1 MELCNLLG
9 LLSSNRKRYL
19 ASNIRNMK
27 RIIWLFLLSLVTIL
41 SFAQSFKGTVTD
53 TDGKPVPY
61 AALYLREMKS
71 GLTTDEHGRF
81 QTKLSA
87 GQYTCE
93 VSSLG
98 FISQTFTFQ
107 MLNRDYEKD
116 IVLAERTYSLP
127 EVNITKGNEDPAY
140 AVMRKAIARAPYYRT
155 QIKSYTAGTYLKGT
169 GKGTA
174 IPAVLKLSKEVRKDA
189 KEWLG
194 KLFVLEQQQIVN
206 FTAPNVWNNK
216 VLANKN
222 SFPEEIGVDM
232 GITTIN
238 LYTPELFGKVSPLNK
253 NAFSYYRFKLDA
265 CFVEEG
271 QMINKIRVIPKKDD
285 SRLLEGDLFIVED
298 LWCISAADVN
308 VRATGLKAKIKI
320 TCKEV
325 QSSVFLPVS
334 ITTSSTIDIMGFKA
348 EASYLAAIHYREVK
362 TDIQPETSTDKTTK
376 PVTAN
381 AVAQPKKHK
390 FERPARIG
398 RKDTQV
404 DSLADK
410 RDSLYWTTIRSVP
423 LRLEEVQS
431 YQYKEEKIALKDLSP
446 GEKSEKKT
454 AVRQVLNTIMWG
466 KTFRTSNK
474 NAWLTLPGL
483 SAYIPEYNLV
493 DGFWLGVKL
502 KTGVKLSESSTLR
515 FVPSFYY
522 TTARKNWI
530 GQGELTL
537 DYAPRNRGYLS
548 LSGGLLSADYNSES
562 GESRLINSMSSS
574 LFGHNHLKLYE
585 NTFFT
590 VDHAIEPA
598 NGLLFSSSLSWQRRK
613 MLDNHIHKSWFKRDA
628 EPNIPEN
635 TAFRPMPENDI
646 LKASFELEYTP
657 AHYYHM
663 SQGKKVYEASRY
675 PTFALKYDRAF
686 PMSGSRYLTSY
697 HLMQFSAKQK
707 IEFGMFNRLH
717 WSVNAGS
724 FFDAKNLQFPDFKHF
739 ASTRILVTER
749 SFDTGF
755 SLLDNY
761 VLSTNTRWAQ
771 ANVSWY
777 TPYLLLK
784 HLPFLSR
791 KAFDEALHLRS
802 IVIYGGRPY
811 TEIGYSIG
819 FSDMARIGVFAG
831 FDCLKFHSVGVSLSL
846 PLSLFADK

>member
-1 MELCNLLG
+1 
-9 LLSSNRKRYL
+9 
-19 ASNIRNMK
+19 MK
-27 RIIWLFLLSLVTIL
+27 RIIWLFLLFLVTIL
-41 SFAQSFKGTVTD
+41 SFAQSFNGTVTD

-169 GKGTA
+169 GKGTS

-285 SRLLEGDLFIVED
+285 NRLLEGDLFIVED

-362 TDIQPETSTDKTTK
+362 TDIQPEANTDKTAK
-376 PVTAN
+376 PVTAT
-381 AVAQPKKHK
+381 AVVQPKKHK

-446 GEKSEKKT
+446 GEKNEKKT
-454 AVRQVLNTIMWG
+454 AVGQVLNTIMWG

-483 SAYIPEYNLV
+483 SAYIPEYNFV

-613 MLDNHIHKSWFKRDA
+613 MLDNHIRKSWFKRDA

-707 IEFGMFNRLH
+707 IEFGMFNHLH

-724 FFDAKNLQFPDFKHF
+724 FFNAKNLQFPDFKHF

-831 FDCLKFHSVGVSLSL
+831 FDCLNFHSVGVSLSL
-846 PLSLFADK
+846 PLSLFGDK

>member
-1 MELCNLLG
+1 MELCNLFG

-613 MLDNHIHKSWFKRDA
+613 MLDNHIRKSWFKRDA

-771 ANVSWY
+771 ANVS
-777 TPYLLLK
+777 
-784 HLPFLSR
+784 
-791 KAFDEALHLRS
+791 
-802 IVIYGGRPY
+802 
-811 TEIGYSIG
+811 
-819 FSDMARIGVFAG
+819 
-831 FDCLKFHSVGVSLSL
+831 
-846 PLSLFADK
+846 